1 MQIIKIGDT
10 PIILN
15 PFFLLLLV
23 GTALGGFLTETL
35 LLFLIIFLHE
45 VAHAL
50 TAKGL
55 GLNVVEIELYPFG
68 GVARLE
74 EVLELDPS
82 TEKNVS
88 LAGPIFNFI
97 LAGAALV
104 LYMNQIFTASGL
116 LFFVRLNLMLG
127 FFNLL
132 PALPLDGGRVLR
144 ASLAPALGFQKATDF
159 SLRLSRFLALLLLT
173 VGLGMIFLGYRDPSL
188 IFAGLFLLYA
198 VGKESKKVVFQ
209 FMRYLLRKSEDL
221 EVKGAL
227 PAVYIVARED
237 ATLKEVINLFSPR
250 KYHMVL
256 VLNRSMRVMG
266 EISEREIIER
276 VLQEGIYLRIKKL
289 IK

>member
-1 MQIIKIGDT
+1 VQLIKVGDT
-10 PIILN
+10 PILLN
-15 PFFLLLLV
+15 PFFLLLLL
-23 GTALGGFLTETL
+23 GTALGGFLAETL

-45 VAHAL
+45 VAHAV

-88 LAGPIFNFI
+88 LAGPVFNFV

-104 LYMNQIFTASGL
+104 LYMNQIYTGGGL

-144 ASLAPALGFQKATDF
+144 ASLAPGLGFQKATDF
-159 SLRLSRFLALLLLT
+159 CLRLSRLLAFLILSA
-173 VGLGMIFLGYRDPSL
+173 GLGLVWLGFTGTP
-188 IFAGLFLLYA
+188 ALFLPA
-198 VGKESKKVVFQ
+198 FFCCMPWRKK
-209 FMRYLLRKSEDL
+209 
-221 EVKGAL
+221 A
-227 PAVYIVARED
+227 
-237 ATLKEVINLFSPR
+237 
-250 KYHMVL
+250 
-256 VLNRSMRVMG
+256 
-266 EISEREIIER
+266 
-276 VLQEGIYLRIKKL
+276 KKL
-289 IK
+289 CFSLCATWSGKVRIWMIRAPCPRFISSPGKTHP

>member
-1 MQIIKIGDT
+1 MQVIKVGDT
-10 PIILN
+10 PILLN
-15 PFFLLLLV
+15 PFFLLLLL
-23 GTALGGFLTETL
+23 GTALGGFLVETL

-50 TAKGL
+50 TARGL
-55 GLNVVEIELYPFG
+55 GLKVVEIELYPFG

-88 LAGPIFNFI
+88 LAGPVFNFL
-97 LAGAALV
+97 LAGGALV
-104 LYMNQIFTASGL
+104 LYMNQIFTGGSL

-144 ASLAPALGFQKATDF
+144 ASLAPGLGFQKATDF
-159 SLRLSRFLALLLLT
+159 CLRLSRVLAVLILSI
-173 VGLGMIFLGYRDPSL
+173 GLGMMWRGFKDPSL
-188 IFAGLFLLYA
+188 IFAGVFLLYA
-198 VGKESKKVVFQ
+198 VEKESKKVIFQ
-209 FMRYLLRKSEDL
+209 FMRYLVRKSEDL
-221 EVKGAL
+221 DDKGAL

-237 ATLKEVINLFSPR
+237 ASLKEILNLFSPR

-256 VLNRSMRVMG
+256 VLNRSMRVLG
-266 EISEREIIER
+266 EVSETEIIEK